1 MSKRFTE
8 SNKWDDPFYQDLTP
22 VLKCLWIYITDKC
35 DNAGIWLVNKRTA
48 EFNIGVKIDWDEVV
62 KIFGDK
68 ITVFENGKKWLINK
82 FIKFQ
87 YGDLTP
93 NSPIFKSVLKTLKKH
108 GIEYDINKNTIN
120 TLSIPYQYPID
131 TLSIPYQYPIDTLQ
145 EEEEGEGEE
154 KNKNKD
160 KKKDK
165 NILKQSSIPVDNK
178 YYAVYTAFVNLWF
191 KFYEKHC
198 DEKFQFQ
205 SKHGLA
211 IKKIIKAVIIT
222 CKAKNK
228 EITDDYLINSFD
240 VFLQKMPQFWCRN
253 PDLNAIAGHYNEIIA
268 QIKQNN
274 KGIQHAFEKYEEL
287 QQEMKKN
294 E

>member
-48 EFNIGVKIDWDEVV
+48 EFNIGVKIDWDEVL

-93 NSPIFKSVLKTLKKH
+93 NSPIFKGVLKTLKKH

-120 TLSIPYQYPID
+120 TLSIPYTYPTD
-131 TLSIPYQYPIDTLQ
+131 TQK
-145 EEEEGEGEE
+145 E
-154 KNKNKD
+154 KDKDKDKD

-165 NILKQSSIPVDNK
+165 DIEGGPGG
-178 YYAVYTAFVNLWF
+178 
-191 KFYEKHC
+191 E
-198 DEKFQFQ
+198 
-205 SKHGLA
+205 
-211 IKKIIKAVIIT
+211 KKIKEEYSINCPDPALVPVSFEEAKKELFNSETWQNDVARACKSSTMEIRLYLQQFLIAMKA
-222 CKAKNK
+222 
-228 EITDDYLINSFD
+228 DDEWRRSYHDL
-240 VFLQKMPQFWCRN
+240 KKHARN
-253 PDLNAIAGHYNEIIA
+253 WIMK
-268 QIKQNN
+268 QIRENN
-274 KGIQHAFEKYEEL
+274 KNNGKEDEIMKLPYSVREKIGN
-287 QQEMKKN
+287 QQN
-294 E
+294 DT

>member
-48 EFNIGVKIDWDEVV
+48 EFNIGVKIDWDEVL

-93 NSPIFKSVLKTLKKH
+93 NSPIFKGVLKTLKKH

-120 TLSIPYQYPID
+120 TLSIPYTY
-131 TLSIPYQYPIDTLQ
+131 SIYTQQ
-145 EEEEGEGEE
+145 E
-154 KNKNKD
+154 KD
-160 KKKDK
+160 KDKDK
-165 NILKQSSIPVDNK
+165 DKDILKQSSISVDNK

-205 SKHGLA
+205 AKHGLA